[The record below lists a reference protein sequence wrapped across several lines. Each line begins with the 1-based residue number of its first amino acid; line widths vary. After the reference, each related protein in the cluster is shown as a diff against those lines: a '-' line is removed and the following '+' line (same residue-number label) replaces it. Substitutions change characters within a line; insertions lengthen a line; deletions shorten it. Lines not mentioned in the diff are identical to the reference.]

1 MPLTT
6 PFVTLWRSLALAV
19 AILSLPCAAHA
30 QTVAVDAAK
39 IRAFVADV
47 MRDDAIPGLA
57 VVVVHRDGTAYA
69 EGFGKTGRAN
79 GAVTPD
85 TPFLLGSMSKSITA
99 LAVMQLVEEGRV
111 DLVAPV
117 GAYLPDFAMLSAD
130 AKTITIA
137 QLLAHTS
144 GIPANAARAQ
154 GDAPTLAEHVAA
166 LQGVALERAP
176 GTAYEYASPNYQVLG
191 RVVEVV
197 SGESFAAFVAR
208 RIFAPLGMRHSFVDA
223 ASADA
228 AGLARGHQMLFGT
241 EVPRDLPAE
250 PGRLPTAALIS
261 SANDLGRFMRAQL
274 RGGELD
280 GARVATA
287 QSVAAM
293 HRPLVQ
299 LQGFG
304 YAMGWRVSNIGTEPA
319 VHHGG
324 ILPNYRGK
332 MVMLPK
338 LGMGVA
344 VLTNVST
351 VIGSPSSHHIADGVA
366 AIVSGQDPWPSPRW
380 SLRWTLL
387 AVAIGMVL
395 VTALQVRG
403 LVRAIRAPRSVGVA
417 AREIV
422 FAAALVLGLPLLV
435 GFGWAEM
442 WHQAPDMVVW
452 VAVAAMLGV
461 ATGLLRL
468 RKTVGAGSA

>member
-1 MPLTT
+1 
-6 PFVTLWRSLALAV
+6 
-19 AILSLPCAAHA
+19 
-30 QTVAVDAAK
+30 
-39 IRAFVADV
+39 
-47 MRDDAIPGLA
+47 
-57 VVVVHRDGTAYA
+57 
-69 EGFGKTGRAN
+69 
-79 GAVTPD
+79 
-85 TPFLLGSMSKSITA
+85 
-99 LAVMQLVEEGRV
+99 
-111 DLVAPV
+111 
-117 GAYLPDFAMLSAD
+117 MLSAD

-228 AGLARGHQMLFGT
+228 AGLARGHQMLLGT
-241 EVPRDLPAE
+241 AVPRDLPAE

-304 YAMGWRVSNIGTEPA
+304 YAMGWHVSSIGTEPA

-324 ILPNYRGK
+324 RSDGRCWR
-332 MVMLPK
+332 
-338 LGMGVA
+338 
-344 VLTNVST
+344 
-351 VIGSPSSHHIADGVA
+351 SPLA
-366 AIVSGQDPWPSPRW
+366 WCWSPRC
-380 SLRWTLL
+380 RY
-387 AVAIGMVL
+387 GVL
-395 VTALQVRG
+395 FGQFARH
-403 LVRAIRAPRSVGVA
+403 A
-417 AREIV
+417 A
-422 FAAALVLGLPLLV
+422 
-435 GFGWAEM
+435 
-442 WHQAPDMVVW
+442 
-452 VAVAAMLGV
+452 
-461 ATGLLRL
+461 
-468 RKTVGAGSA
+468 